1 MNIADELDKL
11 QKLRDAGTLSEE
23 EFLKAKE
30 GLLNAPPPSP
40 GFNLN
45 LSGTPEQ
52 QSRQWALILHLSQ
65 PLTRQPVNLSQL
77 AGYVVPVAGMI
88 VPIVIWQMKKDE
100 FPIID
105 VHGKIVVNWLI
116 SSLIYIAVGFV
127 LTFVL
132 VGFLILPVI
141 AILGV
146 IYPIIGGMKA
156 NNGEVWEYP
165 GSIKFI

>member
-52 QSRQWALILHLSQ
+52 QSRQWALILH
-65 PLTRQPVNLSQL
+65 LSQL